1 MIRMSMKLLP
11 LLVIAAVVVVL
22 PVDMGTIPESDAG
35 LAPLPSH
42 TDGDQPGASVQ
53 PNACSTKDSQ
63 IGGVPVECS
72 FQPVA
77 CNHCHTAPADCPDF
91 APLGCHWACVQHCC
105 ELSC

>member
-1 MIRMSMKLLP
+1 MKRMSMKLLP
-11 LLVIAAVVVVL
+11 LLVIAAVVAVL
-22 PVDMGTIPESDAG
+22 PVDMGTIQESEAG
-35 LAPLPSH
+35 LASLPSH
-42 TDGDQPGASVQ
+42 TDGDQLAMSAQ

-77 CNHCHTAPADCPDF
+77 CDHCMTAPDDCKKPT
-91 APLGCHWACVQHCC
+91 PNGCNWVCVQHCC